1 MDAYRPS
8 QHEAT
13 KFTPNYLIFGRDVRA
28 PVDLVYGTPEMA
40 RLVAYATYADEQ
52 DARMRQAYTLVCE
65 NLGVAAKCNKRAYD
79 LRVHAHTYKVGEW
92 VRYFHPRKIANRQ
105 DKWRRKFNGPF
116 LVASKR
122 DDSAQQA
129 CESFLCAY

>member
-1 MDAYRPS
+1 M
-8 QHEAT
+8 
-13 KFTPNYLIFGRDVRA
+13 RA

-92 VRYFHPRKIANRQ
+92 VRYFHPRKMANRQ
-105 DKWRRKFNGPF
+105 DKWRRKAFPHGQGYR
-116 LVASKR
+116 ASTR
-122 DDSAQQA
+122 YDSAQQA
-129 CESFLCAY
+129 CTSFLCAYC